1 MAKAIKTGKF
11 YNFNKTNYADGLAK
25 ITCNDGLCA
34 IDSNVEIMGIE
45 IHFTGKVEITPDLPD
60 NWIMQ
65 GNQNKL
71 LIFTL
76 QNAPLEKHSLF
87 NYVGDIKINNIVI
100 ANKEGRKVQFLLTKN
115 KPSWLFEVSHFDINT
130 TKWED
135 IKDLS
140 KKGEVKKTGYNLP
153 DYDLPKVDKKQL
165 KQIRRRATTTTP
177 TYTTGGGSTSGSG
190 GSGGY

>member
-34 IDSNVEIMGIE
+34 IDSNVEIMGVE
-45 IHFTGKVEITPDLPD
+45 IHFTGKAEITPDLPD

-76 QNAPLEKHSLF
+76 QNVPLEKHSLF
-87 NYVGDIKINNIVI
+87 NYVGNIKINNIVI

-115 KPSWLFEVSHFDINT
+115 KPSWLFETSNFNINT

-153 DYDLPKVDKKQL
+153 DYNLPKVDKKQL
-165 KQIRRRATTTTP
+165 KKIRRTTTTATP
-177 TYTTGGGSTSGSG
+177 TYTTGGGSSG